1 MKIVRVFSS
10 IAIAAIVVVG
20 VMSCNK
26 DVKVT
31 GVQLDKATATVEAGS
46 TLKLTATVL
55 PADAADKA
63 VTWSSDKPAVAT
75 VAEGLVTAKAEGT
88 ATITVT
94 TKDGGKTATCVVTVI
109 HPAEPE
115 MVSVEGGTFTMGC
128 RGKDGVYFNDAR
140 PTFQVTLK
148 SFKMAKYPVTQKQW
162 VAVMGT
168 NPSEFKGDDLPVEQ
182 VIWSEVQEFIQK
194 LNTATGKNYRLPTEA
209 EWEYAARGGNKS
221 KEEYWY
227 SGSNNV
233 DAVAWHDGNSGGKT
247 QPVGK
252 KAANELGIY
261 DMNGNVYEWCNDWY
275 AAYTNTPK
283 TNPTGPATGTNRVS
297 RGGSWLDEERNISVA
312 ARFSVLPT
320 FRVSVLGFRLVH
332 D

>member
-1 MKIVRVFSS
+1 MRVVKVFSS
-10 IAIAAIVVVG
+10 IAMAAIVVVG
-20 VMSCNK
+20 VMSCKK
-26 DVKVT
+26 DVES
-31 GVQLDKATATVEAGS
+31 VQLDKSTATLEVNG

-55 PADAADKA
+55 PANAADKA
-63 VTWSSDKPAVAT
+63 ITWSSDKPAVAT
-75 VAEGLVTAKAEGT
+75 VADGLVTAKAVGT

-128 RGKDGVYFNDAR
+128 RGIDGVYFNGAR
-140 PTFQVTLK
+140 PLFQVTLK
-148 SFKMAKYPVTQKQW
+148 SFKMAKYLVTQKQW
-162 VAVMGT
+162 VAIMGT

-182 VIWSEVQEFIQK
+182 VSWNDAQEFISK

-209 EWEYAARGGNKS
+209 EWEYAARGGTKS

-233 DAVAWHDGNSGGKT
+233 DAVAWYYDNCGGKT

-252 KAANELGIY
+252 KAPNELGIY
-261 DMNGNVYEWCNDWY
+261 DMNGNVDEWCSDWY

-283 TNPTGPATGTNRVS
+283 TNPTGPATGTKRVC
-297 RGGSWLDEERNISVA
+297 RGGDWICDDMMFSVA
-312 ARFSVLPT
+312 SRSDIYPT
-320 FRVSVLGFRLVH
+320 FNFSILGFRLAH